1 MNWMRD
7 PFRSF
12 LIVYGALVVLAILLL
27 LVTRQTMNDW
37 YLEEATLPLLEGEAV
52 TIEETW
58 DEDGKS
64 AVERWIKENEDD
76 LFQYRL
82 RPVTDPELIRK
93 LNLEQQELE
102 FNDEESQ
109 IDWEARYLAFEEAD
123 GEEIDSFSSVELYLN
138 EEGRWYLV
146 SIAINT
152 DAFAVQLNLF
162 NALLFAVAAI
172 LFIGLAFAWWVL
184 RRIRRRLTDI
194 NLASEQIRNDGDLST
209 RIQYTNLSGPL
220 AETIDQIN
228 QTLSEIEQ
236 SVDKTRQQAN
246 NIAHDLRTPLTA
258 VYQKVQHAAHNNSEL
273 EELEQMLSRLLHT
286 FNLLLR
292 INRLESNGERPP
304 LSEVTLNDVVEDA
317 VDLYQPA
324 FEEKEQQLTVQL
336 PDNCKVSCNHDLL
349 FQVLCNLLDNANKY
363 NPVHG
368 EIAIHADK
376 GEHETTLTVVDQ
388 GGGVTESHL
397 QQLCDRF
404 YRVDSSRHHPG
415 NGLGLSFVKA
425 AMHRMNGTLTMS
437 NTSPPNP
444 AGLVVKLTL
453 PNVKA

>member
-12 LIVYGALVVLAILLL
+12 LIVYGALVVIAILLL

-76 LFQYRL
+76 LFQYRV
-82 RPVTDPELIRK
+82 RPVTDPELIRE

-273 EELEQMLSRLLHT
+273 GRTGTDAE
-286 FNLLLR
+286 
-292 INRLESNGERPP
+292 PP
-304 LSEVTLNDVVEDA
+304 VAHLQSA
-317 VDLYQPA
+317 VAYQPTGVERRAPTA
-324 FEEKEQQLTVQL
+324 F
-336 PDNCKVSCNHDLL
+336 
-349 FQVLCNLLDNANKY
+349 
-363 NPVHG
+363 
-368 EIAIHADK
+368 
-376 GEHETTLTVVDQ
+376 
-388 GGGVTESHL
+388 
-397 QQLCDRF
+397 R
-404 YRVDSSRHHPG
+404 G
-415 NGLGLSFVKA
+415 NTK
-425 AMHRMNGTLTMS
+425 RRC
-437 NTSPPNP
+437 
-444 AGLVVKLTL
+444 
-453 PNVKA
+453 